1 MQIIWQTFDEIGMT
15 QLYLGYFLEEL
26 VSSYTSYAPF
36 CRPGSHELARR
47 FSFETPTTWVTTIQR
62 HHKISAIF

>member
-47 FSFETPTTWVTTIQR
+47 FSF
-62 HHKISAIF
+62 